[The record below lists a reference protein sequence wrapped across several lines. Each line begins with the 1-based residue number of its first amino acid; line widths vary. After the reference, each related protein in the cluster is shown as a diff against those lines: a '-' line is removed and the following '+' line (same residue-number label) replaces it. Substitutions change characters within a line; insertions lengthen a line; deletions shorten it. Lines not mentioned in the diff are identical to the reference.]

1 MYTPCFLP
9 FGKRFKKNLTVLCS
23 DQIKN
28 IMKQKSFHPSTL
40 ILFSALIVAICFA
53 GRAIGSSPASANKHL
68 AASVDSVLDEIRKV
82 ELLTREALNS
92 GDTALF
98 IKTFTPDAC
107 LLPPNAPMLSGPR
120 GISQFFKGAR
130 QAGVRDAEFHNL
142 GLYGQTEDYVT
153 QQGSFELFDGAQHE
167 LNKGKTLLIWKR
179 TNEGWRIFRQM
190 INFDAPMP
198 APGSMPAR

>member
-1 MYTPCFLP
+1 
-9 FGKRFKKNLTVLCS
+9 
-23 DQIKN
+23 
-28 IMKQKSFHPSTL
+28 MKQRTFHPSTF
-40 ILFSALIVAICFA
+40 IIISMFIVAICFA
-53 GRAIGSSPASANKHL
+53 GRSIGPSPTCASGHL
-68 AASVDSVLDEIRKV
+68 SFRADSVLDEIRKV
-82 ELLTREALNS
+82 ELQTREALNS

-142 GLYGQTEDYVT
+142 GLYGQTENYVT
-153 QQGSFELFDGAQHE
+153 QQGSFELFDAAQHT

-179 TNEGWRIFRQM
+179 TGEGWRIFRQM

-198 APGSMPAR
+198 GPGPMPAK